1 MRGGESRLCGF
12 DEGERASWLRI
23 RSTHLELC
31 MGGTSYG
38 PNGARE
44 ATNPAAADSGNGEES
59 TVWAFFKSEYAH
71 IAHIL
76 LEALDF

>member
-31 MGGTSYG
+31 MGGPSYG

-44 ATNPAAADSGNGEES
+44 ATNLAAAGSGNGEES
-59 TVWAFFKSEYAH
+59 AFWAFFESEYTF
-71 IAHIL
+71 L
-76 LEALDF
+76 

>member
-44 ATNPAAADSGNGEES
+44 ATNPAAAGSGNGEES
-59 TVWAFFKSEYAH
+59 AFWAFFKLEYAH

-76 LEALDF
+76 LEAMDF

>member
-1 MRGGESRLCGF
+1 MSRPCFMRGGESRLCGF

-31 MGGTSYG
+31 MGGTSDG

-44 ATNPAAADSGNGEES
+44 ATNPAAAGSGNGEES
-59 TVWAFFKSEYAH
+59 AVWAFFNRKS
-71 IAHIL
+71 L
-76 LEALDF
+76 RF

>member
-31 MGGTSYG
+31 IGGTSDG
-38 PNGARE
+38 PNGAQE
-44 ATNPAAADSGNGEES
+44 ATNPATAGSGNGEES
-59 TVWAFFKSEYAH
+59 AFWAFCESEYS
-71 IAHIL
+71 INQRTL